1 MYFDPERDHVWG
13 AVEAGLRISQEGICV
28 WLDEERKVRLDPS
41 SLREETERYC
51 AGLGRAGVRPGDRV
65 AVLAQT
71 TPEVMLAFLACWR
84 AGGAAVPLPLPMRA
98 VDPQA
103 FIEQTAAKLRASGA
117 RLAVIPDG
125 LMGFVR
131 HLEAGCPLLPA
142 SGLRAD
148 GEAPPPAS
156 PSPSDVAL
164 IQFTSGSTSQP
175 KGVTLTHHN
184 LLSNARSII
193 SRIGVTPEDRV
204 VSWLPLYHD
213 MGLIGFFLT
222 ALISGASTTYL
233 SPQLFVSRPE
243 TWLRALSESRGT
255 ITGGPNF
262 SYALIG
268 RLIRSGSVSG
278 IDLSRLRLA
287 LNGAEPV
294 DLQVMEELVEAAAPL
309 GLRREAPYPV
319 YGLAE
324 CTLAVTF
331 PDPGRPFKVD
341 WVSRYHLEKGE
352 GALPVER
359 GSAGARPLV
368 CLGSPLPGMEVRIR
382 GAEGGWLGERQL
394 GEVCVR
400 GASVMRGYWN
410 DPDRTAEVMEDGWL
424 RTGDL
429 GYLHAG
435 ELYLAGRIKDMVII
449 GGRNIYPEDVER
461 CGEKVEGVRK
471 GNAVAFAVTNRRGR
485 ERMVL
490 VGETRLEP
498 GEQAL
503 RVAREVSHRVAR
515 EIGAPLGEAVLVR
528 AGSLPKTSSGKK
540 QRYLTRQLY
549 DRGELEVVARTGAVS
564 EPVA

>member
-1 MYFDPERDHVWG
+1 MHFDPRRDNVWE
-13 AVEAGLRISQEGICV
+13 ALEAGLRLSQEGMKV
-28 WLDEERKVRLDPS
+28 WLDGENRVDLPPGS
-41 SLREETERYC
+41 LLREAERRA
-51 AGLGRAGVRPGDRV
+51 AGLAGMGVRAGDRV

-84 AGGAAVPLPLPMRA
+84 AGGVAVPLPLPMRA
-98 VDPQA
+98 VDPAA
-103 FIEQTAAKLRASGA
+103 FIEQTAAKLRACEA
-117 RLAVIPDG
+117 RLAVIPSG
-125 LMGFVR
+125 IMGFVED
-131 HLEAGCPLLPA
+131 LDADCPLVPA
-142 SGLRAD
+142 EGLARD
-148 GEAPPPAS
+148 GACPDAS
-156 PSPSDVAL
+156 PDPDDVAL

-175 KGVTLTHHN
+175 RGVTLTHRN
-184 LLSNARSII
+184 LLSNAASII
-193 SRIGVTPEDRV
+193 GRIGVTPDDRV

-222 ALISGASTTYL
+222 ALVSGTSQTYL

-243 TWLRALSESRGT
+243 LWLRALSESGGT

-262 SYALIG
+262 SYALIS
-268 RLIRSGSVSG
+268 RLIRSGAADG
-278 IDLSRLRLA
+278 LDFSRLRLA

-294 DLQVMEELVEAAAPL
+294 DLQVMEGLVEAAAPL
-309 GLRREAPYPV
+309 GMRPEVPYPV

-331 PDPGRPFKVD
+331 PDPGKPFKVD

-368 CLGSPLPGMEVRIR
+368 CLGSPLSGLEVRIR
-382 GAEGGWLGERQL
+382 GKEGGWLGDREL

-400 GASVMRGYWN
+400 GDSVMRGYWE
-410 DPDRTAEVMEDGWL
+410 DPERTAEAFTDGWL

-429 GYLHAG
+429 GYMHNG
-435 ELYLAGRIKDMVII
+435 ELYLAGRIKDMVVI
-449 GGRNIYPEDVER
+449 GGRNIYPEDVEACCER
-461 CGEKVEGVRK
+461 VEGVRK

-498 GEQAL
+498 GAESRELAREL
-503 RVAREVSHRVAR
+503 ACRVAE

-540 QRYLTRQLY
+540 QRFLTRQMYLS
-549 DRGELEVVARTGAVS
+549 GELEVVARTGAVI
-564 EPVA
+564 EPVG

>member
-1 MYFDPERDHVWG
+1 MHFDPEKDHVWK
-13 AVEAGLRISQEGICV
+13 AVEAGLRLSQQGMTI
-28 WLDEERKVRLDPS
+28 WSDEESRLHLPPQAV
-41 SLREETERYC
+41 LEEVERYA
-51 AGLGRAGVRPGDRV
+51 AGLKRLGVEPGDRV

-71 TPEVMLAFLACWR
+71 TPEVMLSFLACWR
-84 AGGAAVPLPLPMRA
+84 AGGIAVPLPLPMRA
-98 VDPQA
+98 VDPR
-103 FIEQTAAKLRASGA
+103 FFMEQTAAKLRACGA
-117 RLAVIPDG
+117 RLAVVPAA
-125 LMGFVR
+125 LLGFVDD
-131 HLEAGCPLLPA
+131 LDAGCPIVGAEELPCGGA
-142 SGLRAD
+142 CPER
-148 GEAPPPAS
+148 S
-156 PSPSDVAL
+156 PSPEDVAL

-175 KGVTLTHHN
+175 RGVTLTHSN
-184 LLSNARSII
+184 LLANAFSII
-193 SRIGVTPEDRV
+193 SRIGVTPDDRV

-222 ALISGASTTYL
+222 ALVSGASTSYL

-243 TWLRALSESRGT
+243 LWLRALSESGGT

-262 SYALIG
+262 SYALVG
-268 RLIRSGSVSG
+268 RLISSGAARG
-278 IDLSRLRLA
+278 MDLSRLRLA

-294 DLQVMEELVEAAAPL
+294 DLQVMEGLVEAAAPL
-309 GLRREAPYPV
+309 GLRPEAPYPV

-368 CLGSPLPGMEVRIR
+368 CLGSPLPGLEVRIR
-382 GAEGGWLGERQL
+382 GKDGRWLGEREL

-410 DPDRTAEVMEDGWL
+410 DPERTAEALADGWL

-429 GYLHAG
+429 GYMHAG

-461 CGEKVEGVRK
+461 CGEGVPGVRK
-471 GNAVAFAVTNRRGR
+471 GNVVAFAVTNRRGK

-490 VGETRLEP
+490 VGETHLEP
-498 GEQAL
+498 GAEAAQAARRL
-503 RVAREVSHRVAR
+503 SRRVAE

-540 QRYLTRQLY
+540 QRFLTRQLY
-549 DRGELEVVARTGAVS
+549 REDGLEVVARSRAVS
-564 EPVA
+564 EPVG